1 MSAEWAT
8 VLVGAIGVFVT
19 VAIAVARPV
28 RKWLSGRTRM
38 SQTRLQIITSR
49 WMPNGLRLEFHYAPE
64 FLHRAVTI
72 QVKTATRGVR
82 LIPGR
87 PALNPAPMAT
97 GGYVRWEFNGCC
109 IEGSGPVK
117 LIPVDGPGKLT
128 GVMFLMPD
136 GTGDWVLREAQIEV
150 AVNDGERVSR
160 RAYSVSP
167 MGEDPNTVFAEP
179 VALQPIKLA

>member
-1 MSAEWAT
+1 MSAEWAG
-8 VLVGAIGVFVT
+8 VLVGALGVFVT
-19 VAIAVARPV
+19 IAIAVARPV
-28 RKWLSGRTRM
+28 RKWFSDRPNT

-72 QVKTATRGVR
+72 QVTIATHGVR

-97 GGYVRWEFNGCC
+97 GGYVRWEFNGYC

-117 LIPVDGPGKLT
+117 LIPVDGPAKLT

-150 AVNDGERVSR
+150 SVSDGGRVTK

-167 MGEDPNTVFAEP
+167 IGEDPNRVLAEP
-179 VALQPIKLA
+179 VALQPITLT